1 VASGAKGE
9 EGVAAGPGVGTDV
22 GLWGGEGEAPG
33 RKGMVGVGKHI
44 AFPLEN
50 SKQVS
55 RRVAKFPENETLN
68 KFMFF

>member
-33 RKGMVGVGKHI
+33 REGMVGVGKHI
-44 AFPLEN
+44 GCLPKLPFRP
-50 SKQVS
+50 
-55 RRVAKFPENETLN
+55 
-68 KFMFF
+68 